1 MAEYTINKFTYGGN
15 TYKLKDSVSGYT
27 SNTGTV
33 TSVATGAGLTGGPV
47 TSSGTIKANLN
58 SETSLGTIGT
68 TDKLYAIGVD
78 SNGKLCVNVPWSGAS
93 YQSGTS
99 ALIEAGSNTTDSV
112 WTPKIL
118 HDYIQSAVGSIGYV
132 SKTENTYT
140 TSNSSSISTIPIGIN
155 NYTSTDLLL
164 VDINGLDLI
173 QGTDYTISGTN
184 IVLTTPITTSGTKVH
199 FVDFKLVTA
208 TVSDIATLKG
218 DPAGFGTV
226 SATVDAN
233 SGTPSVTV
241 TTSGEDTAKNF
252 SFAFHNLKGTDGT
265 HTISYTPIVTG
276 GAQIGT
282 ITIDN
287 TNYPLYAP
295 AVVWG

>member
-118 HDYIQSAVGSIGYV
+118 HDI
-132 SKTENTYT
+132 
-140 TSNSSSISTIPIGIN
+140 
-155 NYTSTDLLL
+155 
-164 VDINGLDLI
+164 
-173 QGTDYTISGTN
+173 
-184 IVLTTPITTSGTKVH
+184 
-199 FVDFKLVTA
+199 FK
-208 TVSDIATLKG
+208 
-218 DPAGFGTV
+218 
-226 SATVDAN
+226 
-233 SGTPSVTV
+233 
-241 TTSGEDTAKNF
+241 
-252 SFAFHNLKGTDGT
+252 
-265 HTISYTPIVTG
+265 
-276 GAQIGT
+276 AQ
-282 ITIDN
+282 
-287 TNYPLYAP
+287 LE
-295 AVVWG
+295 V